1 MLQRT
6 FSGPDLRGL
15 TLIFVASAW
24 LAGIL
29 LDSFLLLPSLAL
41 LIAAG
46 AAFASMLL
54 LRYDTQGRLIA
65 LLIACLFLGA
75 WRYTSAS
82 PSDDPQAI
90 RHFIGLHSLTIRGN
104 VSDEP
109 KLEGRSRILLI
120 TVSSMQR
127 GSNSALQDVHGQ
139 LEALTLGAGIET
151 PYGPN
156 YGDSVELQGTLQPAP
171 PHSPPGVFA
180 SMAFPRIHVD
190 SNGGNALL
198 AFLYHLRVTLA
209 TILSQSLPQP
219 EAGLLIAILLS
230 LRTPPLAL
238 LTQYFNV
245 TGTAHMIAP
254 SGFKV
259 TLLAGLVV
267 GGTQWLSN
275 NQRQRR
281 KLLPAQKHR
290 DWGYWLST
298 ILVIFSIAVYTLLS
312 GAVPAALRAGV
323 MGSLLVLAPRI
334 GRVYNLYTAMALT
347 AIVMSVIDPFV
358 LWDTGF
364 LLSFL
369 GTLGIVLLTPFFQG
383 LLSPLEHLPFGH
395 SITEIVAVTL
405 AAQVATLP
413 IFAVTFQ
420 EISFIAPIA
429 NMLTVPL
436 LSTLIFLG
444 IVISATGLLSIPLA
458 SIYGW
463 VAHPLLW
470 YMTTIVQW
478 CAHIPYAYI
487 GVSTIND
494 NLAWGYYLLLA
505 IGVSVVLSKETIQQS
520 QHKQHSSSLI
530 PGFSRRTWR
539 IAQLSAALLTIAAT
553 GTTVL
558 ATQSDG
564 HLTITF
570 LNVGPTGQPSQGEA
584 ILIRTADGKT
594 ALIDG
599 GPDAASLAQEL
610 DSLLPSWQRSLNLV
624 ILTTPRSDTLTGLQ
638 DIVQRYQIG
647 EVVDAGMLHPTSAYA
662 LWRHTIAQR
671 NLTYKQVS
679 QGTVIALGTQV
690 VLQVLW
696 PAHLHKGS
704 NEDRDNGLI
713 LRLVTPGLR
722 ILLLGA
728 TAQSKYAL
736 TGVTTTFASNYLQAE
751 IVQIVGEV
759 DKPFLTELG
768 TVLQQAHPSWLVIT
782 PASLSAKQR
791 KTAGI
796 STIIRSVS
804 PLLSAGNWQV
814 VQTAQQGTIEID
826 ADNGEWSMGQVSF

>member
-15 TLIFVASAW
+15 TLVLVAGAW

-29 LDSFLLLPSLAL
+29 LDSFLLFPSLAL

-46 AAFASMLL
+46 AAFVGMLL
-54 LRYDTQGRLIA
+54 LRHDAQGRLVT

-82 PSDDPQAI
+82 PVDDPRAI
-90 RHFIGLHSLTIRGN
+90 SHFIGLHSLTIRGS

-109 KLEGRSRILLI
+109 RLQGRSRILLI

-127 GSNSALQDVHGQ
+127 GSSSALQDVHGQ
-139 LEALTLGAGIET
+139 LEALTLGTGIET
-151 PYGPN
+151 PYGPD

-171 PHSPPGVFA
+171 AHSPPGVFA
-180 SMAFPRIHVD
+180 SMAFPRIHVE
-190 SNGGNALL
+190 SNGGNPLL

-209 TILSQSLPQP
+209 TILSESLPQP
-219 EAGLLIAILLS
+219 EAALLVAILLG
-230 LRTPPLAL
+230 LRTPALASL
-238 LTQYFNV
+238 AQYFNV
-245 TGTAHMIAP
+245 TGTAHLIVP

-259 TLLAGLVV
+259 TLLAGLVA
-267 GGTQWLSN
+267 GGTQWFSTG
-275 NQRQRR
+275 QRQRR
-281 KLLPAQKHR
+281 KLLPAQKYR
-290 DWGYWLST
+290 DWRYWLST
-298 ILVIFSIAVYTLLS
+298 ILVIFSIAVYTVLS
-312 GAVPAALRAGV
+312 GAGSAALRAGM

-334 GRVYNLYTAMALT
+334 GRTYNIYTAMAHT
-347 AIVMSVIDPFV
+347 AMVMSLFDPFV

-369 GTLGIVLLTPFFQG
+369 GTLGIVLLTPFFQRF
-383 LLSPLEHLPFGH
+383 LSPLEHLPFGH
-395 SITEIVAVTL
+395 SITEIIAVTL

-413 IFAVTFQ
+413 IFAITFQ

-444 IVISATGLLSIPLA
+444 IVISTTGLLSIPLA
-458 SIYGW
+458 SMCGW

-470 YMTTIVQW
+470 YMRTIVQW
-478 CAHIPYAYI
+478 CAHVPYAYI
-487 GVSTIND
+487 GVGTIND

-505 IGVSVVLSKETIQQS
+505 IGVSVVLSRGTTQQP

-530 PGFSRRTWR
+530 PGFSHHTLR

-553 GTTVL
+553 GTTTL
-558 ATQSDG
+558 AAQSNG

-570 LNVGPTGQPSQGEA
+570 LNVGPAGQPPQGEA

-610 DSLLPSWQRSLNLV
+610 DSRLPSWQRSLDLV
-624 ILTTPRSDTLTGLQ
+624 ILTTPHSDALTGLQ

-647 EVVDAGMLHPTSAYA
+647 EIVDAGMLHPTSAYA
-662 LWRHTIAQR
+662 LWRHTIAER

-679 QGTVIALGTQV
+679 QGTVIALGTQAV
-690 VLQVLW
+690 FQVLW
-696 PAHLHKGS
+696 PALLHKGS
-704 NEDRDNGLI
+704 NEERDNGLI

-722 ILLLGA
+722 IVFLGA

-736 TGVTTTFASNYLQAE
+736 TGVTSTFASNYLQAE

-768 TVLQQAHPSWLVIT
+768 TVLQQAQASWLVIT

-791 KTAGI
+791 KIAGI
-796 STIIRSVS
+796 STVVRSI
-804 PLLSAGNWQV
+804 PTLLTAGNRQV

-826 ADNGEWSMGQVSF
+826 DANGEWSMNQV